1 MKKTI
6 RWLGIIWAVI
16 LGAKIIAEIILLSNN
31 GFMIII
37 PFWIRYI
44 LFIIIHAIMVSK
56 IGYKKSINVIII
68 SFLAF
73 TSYSFCINSLS
84 AIKYNNNIIDEIKP
98 SIIESLRYYLIPSIA
113 GTIFSP
119 LLCPKEK

>member
-1 MKKTI
+1 MKKTMK
-6 RWLGIIWAVI
+6 WLGIILATI
-16 LGAKIIAEIILLSNN
+16 LGIEIIAHVLMLSNN

-44 LFIIIHAIMVSK
+44 LFIIIHAIMASK
-56 IGYKKSINVIII
+56 IGYKKNINIIII
-68 SFLAF
+68 SFLVF
-73 TSYSFCINSLS
+73 TSYSFYTYYLTSIRYNLS
-84 AIKYNNNIIDEIKP
+84 IIDQIKP

>member
-1 MKKTI
+1 MQLWFLK
-6 RWLGIIWAVI
+6 
-16 LGAKIIAEIILLSNN
+16 
-31 GFMIII
+31 F
-37 PFWIRYI
+37 
-44 LFIIIHAIMVSK
+44 
-56 IGYKKSINVIII
+56 GYKKSINIIII

>member
-1 MKKTI
+1 MKKTMK
-6 RWLGIIWAVI
+6 WLGIIWAVI
-16 LGAKIIAEIILLSNN
+16 FGAKIIAEIILLSNN